1 MKKRNLMIF
10 AGLLG
15 IAALAA
21 FVTRSSWMG
30 SNASA
35 QGPQRP
41 RVVSVELAKAARDLV
56 PVDVDS
62 IGTVTPISSV
72 ALKSRVE
79 TTIVS
84 VHFEDGAKVSEG
96 DLLFTLDARQID
108 AQIEQAEGMLAR
120 DQAQLV
126 GALRDH
132 KRYSDLLG
140 KGATTQV
147 NVDNAK
153 PQADILIGT
162 IKADQSALDNLKVQK
177 SFTIIRAPFSGRIS
191 AANVKVG
198 NFVRP
203 ADLAPLAVINQ
214 MAPVY
219 VTFAIP
225 QRVLVDLRE
234 AMAAGASKV
243 IATIPGHQRSEDGKV
258 AMVENTVDSTT
269 GMVTVRGMMNNE
281 NETLWPGTLV
291 NTKLIIRT
299 ENSVVVPTVAVQ
311 RSQNGTYVFVV
322 RDGVAKVQPV
332 KVDRTFQGT
341 SVISE
346 GLSGDENVVV
356 DGQLLLS
363 DGSRVEP
370 RARKAGAGG
379 DDALRTLPR
388 PAGHDDADHGVDHRL
403 RRVRFPPAAG
413 LGAAAGRFPD
423 HCRER
428 DLAGRQ

>member
-1 MKKRNLMIF
+1 MKKRNLIFF
-10 AGLLG
+10 AGLVG
-15 IAALAA
+15 FAALSA

-30 SNASA
+30 ASA
-35 QGPQRP
+35 QGPQRA
-41 RVVSVELAKAARDLV
+41 RVIAVELTKAERKPV

-84 VHFEDGAKVSEG
+84 VHFEDGAKVHEG

-108 AQIEQAEGMLAR
+108 AQIEQAEGMLAK
-120 DQAQLV
+120 DQAQLE
-126 GALRDH
+126 GAQRDH
-132 KRYSDLLG
+132 RRYSDLIG

-153 PQADILIGT
+153 TQADILIGT

-177 SFTIIRAPFSGRIS
+177 SYTIIRAPFSGRIS

-203 ADLAPLAVINQ
+203 ADTAPLAVINQ

-225 QRVLVDLRE
+225 QRVLVDLRD
-234 AMAAGASKV
+234 AMASGGSKV

-258 AMVENTVDSTT
+258 AMVENSVDSTT
-269 GMVTVRGMMNNE
+269 GMVTVRGIMNNE
-281 NETLWPGTLV
+281 NETLWPGILV
-291 NTKLIIRT
+291 NTKLVIRT
-299 ENSVVVPTVAVQ
+299 EDAVTVPTAAVQ
-311 RSQNGTYVFVV
+311 RSQNGNYVFIVK
-322 RDGVAKVQPV
+322 DGKAHVQPV
-332 KVDRTFQGT
+332 DVSRTFQGI
-341 SVISE
+341 SVVAS
-346 GLSGDENVVV
+346 GLSGGEDVIV

-363 DGSRVEP
+363 EGTPVAP
-370 RARKAGAGG
+370 RAPKAGA
-379 DDALRTLPR
+379 
-388 PAGHDDADHGVDHRL
+388 
-403 RRVRFPPAAG
+403 
-413 LGAAAGRFPD
+413 
-423 HCRER
+423 
-428 DLAGRQ
+428 

>member
-1 MKKRNLMIF
+1 MRKRNLIFF
-10 AGLLG
+10 AGALA

-21 FVTRSSWMG
+21 FVTRSSWTG
-30 SNASA
+30 DGASA
-35 QGPQRP
+35 QGPQRA
-41 RVVSVELAKAARDLV
+41 RVISVELAKAERKPV
-56 PVDVDS
+56 PVDVDA

-84 VHFEDGAKVSEG
+84 VHFEDGAKVNEG

-120 DQAQLV
+120 DQAQLE
-126 GALRDH
+126 GAQRDVR
-132 KRYSDLLG
+132 RYSDLIG

-147 NVDNAK
+147 SLDNAK
-153 PQADILIGT
+153 TQADILIGT

-177 SFTIIRAPFSGRIS
+177 SYTTIHAPFSGRIS

-203 ADLAPLAVINQ
+203 ADTAPLAIINQ

-234 AMAAGASKV
+234 AMAVGQSSV
-243 IATIPGHQRSEDGKV
+243 VATIPGHQQSEQGKV
-258 AMVENTVDSTT
+258 AMVENSVDSTT
-269 GMVTVRGMMNNE
+269 GMVTVRGIMNNE
-281 NETLWPGTLV
+281 RETLWPGILV
-291 NTKLIIRT
+291 ATKLIIRT

-311 RSQNGTYVFVV
+311 RSQNGNYVFVV

-341 SVISE
+341 SVIAE
-346 GLSGDENVVV
+346 GLSGEENVVV

-370 RARKAGAGG
+370 RARKTGA
-379 DDALRTLPR
+379 
-388 PAGHDDADHGVDHRL
+388 
-403 RRVRFPPAAG
+403 
-413 LGAAAGRFPD
+413 
-423 HCRER
+423 
-428 DLAGRQ
+428 

>member
-1 MKKRNLMIF
+1 MKKRTLMFF
-10 AGLLG
+10 AAALG

-21 FVTRSSWMG
+21 FVTRSSWTG
-30 SNASA
+30 GGASA
-35 QGPQRP
+35 QGPQRA
-41 RVVSVELAKAARDLV
+41 RVISVELAKAERKPV
-56 PVDVDS
+56 PVDVDA

-84 VHFEDGAKVSEG
+84 VHFEDGAKVNQGE
-96 DLLFTLDARQID
+96 LLFTLDARQID

-120 DQAQLV
+120 DQAQLE
-126 GALRDH
+126 GAQRDVR
-132 KRYSDLLG
+132 RYSDLIG

-147 NVDNAK
+147 NLDNAK
-153 PQADILIGT
+153 TQADILIGT
-162 IKADQSALDNLKVQK
+162 IRAGQSALDNLKVQK
-177 SFTIIRAPFSGRIS
+177 SYTTIHAPFSGRIS

-203 ADLAPLAVINQ
+203 ADTVPLAVINQ

-234 AMAAGASKV
+234 AMTAGESRV
-243 IATIPGHQRSEDGKV
+243 VATIPGHKQSEEGKV
-258 AMVENTVDSTT
+258 AMVENSVDSTT
-269 GMVTVRGMMNNE
+269 GMVTVRGIMNNE
-281 NETLWPGTLV
+281 RETLWPGILV
-291 NTKLIIRT
+291 ATKLIIRT

-311 RSQNGTYVFVV
+311 RSQNGNYVFVV

-332 KVDRTFQGT
+332 KVDRTSQGT
-341 SVISE
+341 SVIAE
-346 GLSGDENVVV
+346 GLAGDENVVV

-370 RARKAGAGG
+370 RARKTG
-379 DDALRTLPR
+379 T
-388 PAGHDDADHGVDHRL
+388 
-403 RRVRFPPAAG
+403 
-413 LGAAAGRFPD
+413 
-423 HCRER
+423 
-428 DLAGRQ
+428 

>member
-1 MKKRNLMIF
+1 MSKRNLILF
-10 AGLLG
+10 AGALA

-21 FVTRSSWMG
+21 FVTRSLWTDG
-30 SNASA
+30 GASA
-35 QGPQRP
+35 QGPQRA
-41 RVVSVELAKAARDLV
+41 RVVSVDVAKAERKPV
-56 PVDVDS
+56 PVDVDA

-84 VHFEDGAKVSEG
+84 VHFEDGAKVNQG

-120 DQAQLV
+120 DQAQLE
-126 GALRDH
+126 GAQRDVR
-132 KRYSDLLG
+132 RYSDLIG

-147 NVDNAK
+147 NLDNAK
-153 PQADILIGT
+153 TQADILIGT

-177 SFTIIRAPFSGRIS
+177 SYTAIHAPFSGRIS

-203 ADLAPLAVINQ
+203 ADTVPLAVINQ

-225 QRVLVDLRE
+225 QRVLIDLRE
-234 AMAAGASKV
+234 AMAAGESRV
-243 IATIPGHQRSEDGKV
+243 VATIPGHQKSEEGKV
-258 AMVENTVDSTT
+258 AMVENSVDSTT
-269 GMVTVRGMMNNE
+269 GMVTVRGIMNNE
-281 NETLWPGTLV
+281 RETLWPGILV
-291 NTKLIIRT
+291 ATKLIIRT

-311 RSQNGTYVFVV
+311 RSQNGNYVFVV

-332 KVDRTFQGT
+332 KVDRTSQGI
-341 SVISE
+341 SVIAE

-370 RARKAGAGG
+370 RARKTGA
-379 DDALRTLPR
+379 
-388 PAGHDDADHGVDHRL
+388 
-403 RRVRFPPAAG
+403 
-413 LGAAAGRFPD
+413 
-423 HCRER
+423 
-428 DLAGRQ
+428 

>member
-1 MKKRNLMIF
+1 MRKRNLIF
-10 AGLLG
+10 IAGALA

-21 FVTRSSWMG
+21 FVTRSSWTG
-30 SNASA
+30 GGASA
-35 QGPQRP
+35 QGPQRA
-41 RVVSVELAKAARDLV
+41 RVVSVELAKAARKPV
-56 PVDVDS
+56 PVDVDA

-84 VHFEDGAKVSEG
+84 VHFEDGAKVNQG

-120 DQAQLV
+120 DQAQLE
-126 GALRDH
+126 GAQRDV
-132 KRYSDLLG
+132 RRFSDLIG

-147 NVDNAK
+147 NLDNAK
-153 PQADILIGT
+153 TQADILIGT

-177 SFTIIRAPFSGRIS
+177 SYTTIRAPFSGRIS

-203 ADLAPLAVINQ
+203 ADTAPLAVINQ

-234 AMAAGASKV
+234 AMAVGESRV
-243 IATIPGHQRSEDGKV
+243 VATIPGHQQSEDGKV
-258 AMVENTVDSTT
+258 AMVENSVDSTT
-269 GMVTVRGMMNNE
+269 GMVTVRGIMNNE
-281 NETLWPGTLV
+281 RETLWPGILV
-291 NTKLIIRT
+291 ATKLIIRT

-311 RSQNGTYVFVV
+311 RSQNGNYVFVV

-332 KVDRTFQGT
+332 KVERTFQGT
-341 SVISE
+341 SVIAE
-346 GLSGDENVVV
+346 GLSGEENVVV

-370 RARKAGAGG
+370 RARKTGA
-379 DDALRTLPR
+379 
-388 PAGHDDADHGVDHRL
+388 
-403 RRVRFPPAAG
+403 
-413 LGAAAGRFPD
+413 
-423 HCRER
+423 
-428 DLAGRQ
+428 

>member
-1 MKKRNLMIF
+1 MRKRNLILF
-10 AGLLG
+10 AGALA

-21 FVTRSSWMG
+21 FVTRSWWTG
-30 SNASA
+30 GGASA
-35 QGPQRP
+35 QGPQRA
-41 RVVSVELAKAARDLV
+41 RVISVELAKAERKPV
-56 PVDVDS
+56 PVDVDA

-84 VHFEDGAKVSEG
+84 VHFEDGNKVNQG

-120 DQAQLV
+120 DQAQLE
-126 GALRDH
+126 GAQRDVR
-132 KRYSDLLG
+132 RYSDLIG

-147 NVDNAK
+147 NLDNAK
-153 PQADILIGT
+153 TQADILIGT

-177 SFTIIRAPFSGRIS
+177 SYTTIHAPFSGRIS

-203 ADLAPLAVINQ
+203 ADTVPLAVINQ

-234 AMAAGASKV
+234 AMAAGESRV
-243 IATIPGHQRSEDGKV
+243 VATIPGHQQSEEGKV
-258 AMVENTVDSTT
+258 AMVENSVDSTT
-269 GMVTVRGMMNNE
+269 GMVTVRGIMNNE
-281 NETLWPGTLV
+281 RETLWPGILV
-291 NTKLIIRT
+291 ATNLIIRT

-311 RSQNGTYVFVV
+311 RSQNGNYVFVV

-332 KVDRTFQGT
+332 KVDRTFLGT
-341 SVISE
+341 SVIAE

-370 RARKAGAGG
+370 RARKTGA
-379 DDALRTLPR
+379 
-388 PAGHDDADHGVDHRL
+388 
-403 RRVRFPPAAG
+403 
-413 LGAAAGRFPD
+413 
-423 HCRER
+423 
-428 DLAGRQ
+428 

>member
-1 MKKRNLMIF
+1 MKKRNWMIC
-10 AGLLG
+10 GGVLIVG
-15 IAALAA
+15 ALVAA

-30 SNASA
+30 TGASA
-35 QGPQRP
+35 QAPQKP
-41 RVVSVELAKAARDLV
+41 RVVSVEVAKAERKPV

-84 VHFEDGAKVSEG
+84 VHFEDGAKVNEG

-108 AQIEQAEGMLAR
+108 AQIEQAEGMLAK
-120 DQAQLV
+120 DQAQLE
-126 GALRDH
+126 GAQRDLR
-132 KRYSDLLG
+132 RFSDLIG

-147 NVDNAK
+147 NLDNAK
-153 PQADILIGT
+153 TQADILIGT

-177 SFTIIRAPFSGRIS
+177 SFTTIRAPFSGRIS

-203 ADLAPLAVINQ
+203 ADTAPLAVINQ

-234 AMAAGASKV
+234 AIANGSSKV
-243 IATIPGHQRSEDGKV
+243 TATIPGHQTSEGGKI
-258 AMVENTVDSTT
+258 AMVENSVDSTT
-269 GMVTVRGMMNNE
+269 GMVTVRGVMDNA
-281 NETLWPGTLV
+281 NETLWPGILV
-291 NTKLIIRT
+291 ATKLTIRT
-299 ENSVVVPTVAVQ
+299 ENAVVVPTVAVQ
-311 RSQNGTYVFVV
+311 RSQSGNFVFVV
-322 RDGVAKVQPV
+322 RDGAAKVQPV
-332 KVDRTFQGT
+332 KVERTFQGL
-341 SVISE
+341 SVITE
-346 GLSGDENVVV
+346 GLVGSEDVVV

-370 RARKAGAGG
+370 RARKAGA
-379 DDALRTLPR
+379 
-388 PAGHDDADHGVDHRL
+388 
-403 RRVRFPPAAG
+403 
-413 LGAAAGRFPD
+413 
-423 HCRER
+423 
-428 DLAGRQ
+428 

>member
-10 AGLLG
+10 GGLLG
-15 IAALAA
+15 VVALAA

-30 SNASA
+30 TGASA

-41 RVVSVELAKAARDLV
+41 RVISIEMAKAERKPV

-84 VHFEDGAKVSEG
+84 VHFEDGARVNAG

-108 AQIEQAEGMLAR
+108 AQIEQAEGMLAK
-120 DQAQLV
+120 DQAQLA
-126 GALRDH
+126 GAERDL
-132 KRYSDLLG
+132 KRYNDLIG

-153 PQADILIGT
+153 TQADILTGT

-177 SFTIIRAPFSGRIS
+177 SFTTIRAPFNGRIG

-203 ADLAPLAVINQ
+203 ADTAPLAVINQ

-219 VTFAIP
+219 VTFAVP

-234 AMAAGASKV
+234 AMATGASKV
-243 IATIPGHQRSEDGKV
+243 IATIPGHRQSEDGKV
-258 AMVENTVDSTT
+258 AMVENSVDSTT
-269 GMVTVRGMMNNE
+269 GMVTVRGIMNNA
-281 NETLWPGTLV
+281 NETLWPGILV
-291 NTKLIIRT
+291 ATKLIIRT
-299 ENSVVVPTVAVQ
+299 ENAVVVPTVAVQ
-311 RSQNGTYVFVV
+311 RSQSGNFVFVV
-322 RDGVAKVQPV
+322 KDGVAKVQPV
-332 KVDRTFQGT
+332 KVSRTFQGT
-341 SVISE
+341 SVIAE
-346 GLSGDENVVV
+346 GLSGAEDVVV

-370 RARKAGAGG
+370 RARKAGA
-379 DDALRTLPR
+379 
-388 PAGHDDADHGVDHRL
+388 
-403 RRVRFPPAAG
+403 
-413 LGAAAGRFPD
+413 
-423 HCRER
+423 
-428 DLAGRQ
+428 

>member
-1 MKKRNLMIF
+1 MTKRNLIF
-10 AGLLG
+10 LAGALA

-21 FVTRSSWMG
+21 FVMRSSWTDG
-30 SNASA
+30 GASA
-35 QGPQRP
+35 QGPQRA
-41 RVVSVELAKAARDLV
+41 RVISVELAKAERKPV
-56 PVDVDS
+56 PVDVDA

-84 VHFEDGAKVSEG
+84 VHFEDGAKVNEG

-120 DQAQLV
+120 DQAQLE
-126 GALRDH
+126 GAQRDVR
-132 KRYSDLLG
+132 RYSDLIG

-147 NVDNAK
+147 SLDNAK
-153 PQADILIGT
+153 TQADILIGT

-177 SFTIIRAPFSGRIS
+177 SYTTIGAPFSGRIS

-203 ADLAPLAVINQ
+203 ADTAPLAIINQ

-234 AMAAGASKV
+234 AMAVGESSV
-243 IATIPGHQRSEDGKV
+243 VATIPGHQQSEQGKV
-258 AMVENTVDSTT
+258 AMVENSVDSTT
-269 GMVTVRGMMNNE
+269 GMVTVRGIMNNE
-281 NETLWPGTLV
+281 RETLWPGILV
-291 NTKLIIRT
+291 ATKLIIRT

-311 RSQNGTYVFVV
+311 RSQNGNYVFVV

-341 SVISE
+341 SVIAE
-346 GLSGDENVVV
+346 GLSGEENVVI

-370 RARKAGAGG
+370 RARKTG
-379 DDALRTLPR
+379 T
-388 PAGHDDADHGVDHRL
+388 
-403 RRVRFPPAAG
+403 
-413 LGAAAGRFPD
+413 
-423 HCRER
+423 
-428 DLAGRQ
+428 

>member
-1 MKKRNLMIF
+1 MKKRNWIILVG
-10 AGLLG
+10 GLS
-15 IAALAA
+15 IIALAA
-21 FVTRSSWMG
+21 FVTRSLWTG
-30 SNASA
+30 GAA
-35 QGPQRP
+35 GARAPQRA
-41 RVVSVELAKAARDLV
+41 RAISVKLAKAVRKPV

-84 VHFEDGAKVSEG
+84 VHFEDGAKVREG

-108 AQIEQAEGMLAR
+108 AQIEQAEGTLAK
-120 DQAQLV
+120 DQAQLE
-126 GALRDH
+126 GAQRDF
-132 KRYSDLLG
+132 RRFSDLIG

-147 NVDNAK
+147 NLDNAK
-153 PQADILIGT
+153 TQADILIGT

-177 SFTIIRAPFSGRIS
+177 SFTTIRAPFSGRIS

-203 ADLAPLAVINQ
+203 ADIAPLAVINQ

-225 QRVLVDLRE
+225 QRVLVDLRD
-234 AMAAGASKV
+234 AMATGGSKV
-243 IATIPGHQRSEDGKV
+243 IATIPGHQRSEDGKG

-269 GMVTVRGMMNNE
+269 GMVTVRGIMNNE

-291 NTKLIIRT
+291 NTRLIIRT

-311 RSQNGTYVFVV
+311 RSQSGNFVFVV
-322 RDGVAKVQPV
+322 KDGVAAVQAV
-332 KVDRTFQGT
+332 KVERTLQGL

-346 GLSGDENVVV
+346 GLSGNEDVVV

-363 DGSRVEP
+363 DGSRIET
-370 RARKAGAGG
+370 RARKAGGWA
-379 DDALRTLPR
+379 
-388 PAGHDDADHGVDHRL
+388 VRL
-403 RRVRFPPAAG
+403 SG
-413 LGAAAGRFPD
+413 L
-423 HCRER
+423 
-428 DLAGRQ
+428 